1 MSFIL
6 LVILVGGGAWIAHA
20 KFNVKWGDIGK
31 TVGTVALVL
40 VSWAFKQE
48 HQRHEN
54 ASEIVNRMSTYS
66 NEELKNH
73 ANNYNNSPRERSA
86 ATHEMDRRRE
96 NGTGPF

>member
-6 LVILVGGGAWIAHA
+6 LVILVGGGAWIAHV
-20 KFNVKWGDIGK
+20 KFNVGWGDIGK
-31 TVGTVALVL
+31 TVGTVALFL

-48 HQRHEN
+48 HKQHQD
-54 ASEIVNRMSTYS
+54 AGEIVNRMSTYS

-73 ANNYNNSPRERSA
+73 ANNFNNSPRERNA
-86 ATHEMDRRRE
+86 ATQEMKRRRN

>member
-20 KFNVKWGDIGK
+20 KFNVGWGDIGK
-31 TVGTVALVL
+31 TVGAVALFL

-48 HQRHEN
+48 HQQHQSAADR
-54 ASEIVNRMSTYS
+54 VRRMSTYS
-66 NEELKNH
+66 NEELKDH
-73 ANNYNNSPRERSA
+73 ANNFNYSPQERSS
-86 ATHEMDRRRE
+86 ATREMKRRRD